1 MEVPRAIEVE
11 DLQGMLAAGEPPVIL
26 DVREPWEV
34 DLSAI
39 AGSIYI
45 PLGLLP
51 MRVGELPKD
60 RPLVV
65 LCHHGFRSAQATA
78 WLRNQGF
85 GSATNLTGG
94 IDAWARRI
102 DPSLK
107 VY

>member
-1 MEVPRAIEVE
+1 M
-11 DLQGMLAAGEPPVIL
+11 MAAGEPLVIL
-26 DVREPWEV
+26 DVRESWEIE
-34 DLSAI
+34 LSAI
-39 AGSIYI
+39 EGSIYI

-85 GSATNLTGG
+85 DTAMNLSGG